1 MCVCVRLISGEGTEQ
16 GWRLLKLAALLYLAV
31 LLGCTALIN
40 FSLGFILA
48 VTLVPA
54 AACVTPHMPKYVNTH
69 TSTQNTS
76 VHLSQ

>member
-1 MCVCVRLISGEGTEQ
+1 MCVRLLSGEGTEQ
-16 GWRLLKLAALLYLAV
+16 GWRVLKLAALLYLAM

-54 AACVTPHMPKYVNTH
+54 AACVSPHIPKYVHTH
-69 TSTQNTS
+69 TPTYTN
-76 VHLSQ
+76 H